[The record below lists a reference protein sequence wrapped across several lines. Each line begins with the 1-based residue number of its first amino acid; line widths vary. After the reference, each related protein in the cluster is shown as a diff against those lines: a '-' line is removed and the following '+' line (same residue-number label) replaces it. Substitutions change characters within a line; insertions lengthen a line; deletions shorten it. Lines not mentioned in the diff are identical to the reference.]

1 MLQVQKDRQRVHHA
15 APHRSDTD
23 HPIAPPHAHGSRT
36 ISRPRCAAFT
46 LIELLVVVAILALLI
61 GFLLPALGAAR
72 RAAAAS
78 VCLSN
83 MRQLAIAQAM
93 YADDHDGRLVRF
105 GLGHDAAPLDPDK
118 SWIVDLGAYCDEPL
132 PTRSPL
138 DTSPFWPIEDGGQ
151 GAGVVGAGIE
161 GRRITSYGLNDL
173 VAGAPVIEP
182 SGSVRAFSKIH
193 HIPAPAQ
200 TVQWVTMAF
209 NSTLGYFGQF
219 AVSDHVHPL
228 QWWVSEAPEAGAI
241 IAGEMVQM
249 SAVAGTQ
256 GEPEARANYA
266 HLDGHASTLR
276 FERVWQTNEINQFDP
291 RFAR

>member
-1 MLQVQKDRQRVHHA
+1 MQVQIDRQTAPRADRYQATADHA
-15 APHRSDTD
+15 DFHV
-23 HPIAPPHAHGSRT
+23 SRT
-36 ISRPRCAAFT
+36 ISHPRHPGFT
-46 LIELLVVVAILALLI
+46 LIELLTVIAILALLV
-61 GFLLPALGAAR
+61 GLLLPPLGAAR

-105 GLGHDAAPLDPDK
+105 GLGHDASPLDPDK
-118 SWIVDLGAYCDEPL
+118 SWFFDLSAYCDEPL
-132 PTRSPL
+132 PVRSPL
-138 DTSPFWPIEDGGQ
+138 DTSPHWPIDEGGQ
-151 GAGVVGAGIE
+151 GEGAIGAGVD

-182 SGSVRAFSKIH
+182 SGGIREFSKLH

-200 TVQWVTMAF
+200 TVQWVTMAYD
-209 NSTLGYFGQF
+209 STLGCFGQF

-228 QWWVSEAPEAGAI
+228 QWWISEAPEAGTI

-249 SAVAGTQ
+249 SAVGGKQ
-256 GEPEARANYA
+256 GEPDARANYA

-291 RFAR
+291 RSAR